1 MASSPPSVPLSASAS
16 ATTPDRTFQS
26 LVATAEA
33 RAPATMLSF
42 LEQACVQ
49 DQQQRRQGPR
59 PLSVMGRKLCT
70 LEAGIILYGNR
81 ASRKEQRTRWLV
93 LRLAR
98 AMDGQDPE
106 KLARAVRA
114 VWAQSTSAMERKR
127 RPILAAIL
135 KRIAQLQRAAAAEM

>member
-1 MASSPPSVPLSASAS
+1 MAVRPPSARLSAPAS
-16 ATTPDRTFQS
+16 ATTPDRSFKS
-26 LVATAEA
+26 LAAMAEA
-33 RAPATMLSF
+33 RAPATMLFF
-42 LEQACVQ
+42 LSQACAQ
-49 DQQQRRQGPR
+49 HQQRSQGPR
-59 PLSVMGRKLCT
+59 TLSTTGRKLCV
-70 LEAGIILYGNR
+70 LEAGMILHGNN
-81 ASRKEQRTRWLV
+81 ASWKEQRAKRLV